1 MSAKDRQV
9 TQSRDLVLIGDYLHA
24 MLHPASE
31 DSGPADD
38 EGAGE
43 RREGTPSA
51 NGGLR
56 MLQAVVDHCTYPQT
70 AELKPFAD
78 ELERL
83 RQAWQRSVPAPSAA
97 ELEAV
102 DALLRQQRETRDQLE
117 SKHTEEIHDIV
128 VMFHR
133 AVAALTQGSRRNLGR
148 LGTLEQNLDQASR
161 LGDLTSVRARLGN
174 VLEFIR
180 AEQEEEKAQAAS
192 VVEKLQKE
200 FQAIEVPGAEGATGL
215 SGKDLAVATLRRN
228 WGPGMMAAV
237 VHLDQIRSVAERHG
251 LETAQR
257 LISEIL
263 AQVAGRVDVP
273 YTVYTWDLSSVLL
286 VFEGVSDSGQVR
298 GLIRQRL
305 VTIPGT
311 FVLDVASRKTLF
323 RFPHRWLVLSQAEEP
338 VADRAVATLE
348 AFLASQQE

>member
-1 MSAKDRQV
+1 MS
-9 TQSRDLVLIGDYLHA
+9 QSRDLVLIGDYLHA
-24 MLHPASE
+24 MLRPASK
-31 DSGPADD
+31 DPGPADD

-43 RREGTPSA
+43 RPDAPPSA

-56 MLQAVVDHCTYPQT
+56 LLQAIVEHCIYPQVT
-70 AELKPFAD
+70 ELKPFAD
-78 ELERL
+78 ELERR
-83 RQAWQRSVPAPSAA
+83 RQAWERDVVAPS
-97 ELEAV
+97 EEQLSTVTELLHQQRTTRNLLEAK
-102 DALLRQQRETRDQLE
+102 R
-117 SKHTEEIHDIV
+117 TEEIHDIV

-133 AVAALTQGSRRNLGR
+133 AVAALTQGSRRNLSR

-161 LGDLTSVRARLGN
+161 LGDLTSVRARLGS

-200 FQAIEVPGAEGATGL
+200 FQAIEVPGAESATGL

-228 WGPGMMAAV
+228 WSAGMMAAV
-237 VHLDQIRSVAERHG
+237 VHLDQIRNVAERHG
-251 LETAQR
+251 QETAQR

-338 VADRAVATLE
+338 VADKAVATLE